1 MYHGHD
7 VLNKAISK
15 LNNKDRNQFRKF
27 VNENVSFNPHIMFIS
42 KKEIINKWFNDLFKW
57 LFKC

>member
-27 VNENVSFNPHIMFIS
+27 VNENISFNPHIMFIS
-42 KKEIINKWFNDLFKW
+42 KKNYK
-57 LFKC
+57 